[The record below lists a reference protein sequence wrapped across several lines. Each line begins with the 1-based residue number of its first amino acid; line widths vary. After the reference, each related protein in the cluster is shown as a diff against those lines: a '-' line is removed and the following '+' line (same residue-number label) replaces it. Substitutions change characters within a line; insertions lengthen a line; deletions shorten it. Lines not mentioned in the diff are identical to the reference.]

1 FVEAELTA
9 LLQAA
14 GGTLPVVKKD
24 ERGVFV
30 MVETAGQHGHAAK
43 PAPAKAAAAPTAVK
57 SSAPDA
63 AKAAPVAAPAKPVA
77 PKGEAQPDRTLM
89 KRYSYAGV
97 VDTGPTPGE
106 TFAQKVERLKAVAAG
121 AKKRADEGGVEPA
134 AAAAAPISAPAMSG
148 EQNASPVS
156 ETSATVGPV
165 SAAAPPAAAGSPD
178 RA

>member
-89 KRYSYAGV
+89 KRSSYAGV

-106 TFAQKVERLKAVAAG
+106 TFAQKVARLKAVAVG
-121 AKKRADEGGVEPA
+121 AKQRADEGGGVEPA
-134 AAAAAPISAPAMSG
+134 TAPAATAPVSAPAASV
-148 EQNASPVS
+148 EQDALPVSDTPAAVAPLPTAASP
-156 ETSATVGPV
+156 A
-165 SAAAPPAAAGSPD
+165 
-178 RA
+178 